1 MMATAFD
8 PDFASTSDHAQ
19 MLRSLGLQV
28 VPGHDPS
35 STQNWKRPLL
45 SSWREFENALV
56 PAATFDQW
64 FGTTYRGSNIGII
77 TGACSNNVFVVDLD
91 IQRHAAAGEWW
102 QAVTSDEPVLAPTQR
117 TGGGGLQIL
126 LRAPDGWTPPTAKTA
141 AGVDIRGQGGFAV
154 VPPSRHE
161 SGGRYAW
168 IAGREP
174 WVLAIPTASE
184 GLCAAIDH
192 LVGPQPASQANTTTA
207 TVKTASASAGELDA
221 FGNRVD
227 GREDY
232 MTRLVWAKVLDL
244 YRECPFQPSADALQ
258 NLMRETY
265 ETYLRNVKSRIQ
277 EPGTAQHILLEREGR
292 GHTLMQQKWRAA
304 LQQWDHKIAQEA
316 AKPYPKGNSGQEHPV
331 SPPRIDYETGEVLST
346 QDDFTSD
353 VFELLDVRGI
363 KALSDPTWLV
373 EGMIVGPQSLGFI
386 TGAPG
391 SGKSFIC
398 LGMAMA
404 IALKQPTWMDRTL
417 HVPENAAPVI
427 YLSSEG
433 VSDIK
438 NRIRA
443 IEIASSLEADDA
455 PFYLGHSQ
463 INLSAETDILRLQ
476 RAVQLVVDRHSITP
490 ALIVVDT
497 LARAM
502 AGDENSQED
511 ANVTVRALDLLR
523 ETFQCVV
530 LCVHHSSK
538 AGETMRGSSVFS
550 GAADFIFEVRKEPG
564 ATDGTLTAAKIKAAQ
579 DGWILSFNLRSIAL
593 GDLRGTQSLVAEASR
608 APVTASEQ
616 KVDLTVIH
624 TVLKA
629 MQAAWDAGASWNPHP
644 RSRTEG
650 RYAVVHMVKAG
661 IPAGTAQTLLEDWLH
676 SGQVVLDIADRSTKQ
691 RGLRVV
697 DNTAQVVRDWRE
709 GRAET
714 QNWD

>member
-1 MMATAFD
+1 MSNAFD
-8 PDFASTSDHAQ
+8 PDFSSTSDHAQ

-45 SSWREFENALV
+45 SAWREFENALV
-56 PAATFDQW
+56 PSSTFDSW
-64 FGTTYRGSNIGII
+64 FGPSGNHRNAHNIGII
-77 TGACSNNVFVVDLD
+77 TGACSGGVFIIDLD
-91 IQRHAAAGEWW
+91 IQRHAEAGEWW
-102 QAVTSDEPVLAPTQR
+102 QAVTSDEPIVAPTQR

-126 LRAPDGWTPPTAKTA
+126 LRAPVGWTPPTAKTPS
-141 AGVDIRGQGGFAV
+141 GVDIRGQGGFAV
-154 VPPSRHE
+154 VPPSRHS
-161 SGGRYAW
+161 SGGFYGW
-168 IAGREP
+168 VKGREP
-174 WVLAIPTASE
+174 WALAIPEAPE

-192 LVGPQPASQANTTTA
+192 LVGSQPHSQQSAPA
-207 TVKTASASAGELDA
+207 THTPTPGNELDA

-232 MTRLVWAKVLDL
+232 MTRLVWGRMLDL
-244 YRECPFQPSADALQ
+244 YRECPFLPSNDAL
-258 NLMRETY
+258 NGLMRETY

-316 AKPYPKGNSGQEHPV
+316 AKPYPKGSPGQEQPV
-331 SPPRIDYETGEVLST
+331 VPPRIDHETGEVLST

-363 KALSDPTWLV
+363 KALPDPTWLV

-417 HVPENAAPVI
+417 HVPDGAAPVI

-463 INLSAETDILRLQ
+463 INLNAEGDILKLQ
-476 RAVQLVVDRHSITP
+476 RTVQTVVDRHAITP
-490 ALIVVDT
+490 TLIVVDT

-502 AGDENSQED
+502 SGDENSQED

-523 ETFQCVV
+523 QNFNCAV

-538 AGETMRGSSVFS
+538 AGESMRGSSVFS

-564 ATDGTLTAAKIKAAQ
+564 ESDGTLTAAKIKAAH
-579 DGWILSFNLRSIAL
+579 DGWTAGFTLRPIAL
-593 GDLRGTQSLVAEASR
+593 GDLKGTQSLVAEPARS
-608 APVTASEQ
+608 PLTASEPE
-616 KVDLTVIH
+616 VDLQVVQK
-624 TVLKA
+624 VLKA
-629 MQAAWDAGASWNPHP
+629 MQGAWEAGKPWSPHP
-644 RSRTEG
+644 RSRSEG
-650 RYAVVHMVKAG
+650 RYAIMHMHSAG
-661 IPAGTAQTLLEDWLH
+661 IPADKAQTLLEDWLMR
-676 SGQVVLDIADRSTKQ
+676 GQIVLDMFDRNTKQ

-697 DNTAQVVRDWRE
+697 DNTAQVVREWRE
-709 GRAET
+709 NRAG
-714 QNWD
+714 DDL